1 MPRLPKNLKISF
13 EKSPPPREEVSPL
26 METVVLEEP
35 DIDALDDVIDEMIPQ
50 FIEKDPPVES
60 EIFAPPEKKPKKQ
73 PPSILRVAEHQL
85 PPPLPPKVAKLTKTG
100 KVRKQMSESQK
111 AKARENLKKARELR
125 ASRLKAQA
133 PPPEP
138 DPPSPVHVE
147 PPSPEPP
154 SPEPPAPK
162 VPHPRA
168 PQQVQLPLSA
178 PAPGISRADLK
189 QANIDAIMEYES
201 IRKERKRVKKE
212 KQMIDQQRQDVIG
225 VARKAS
231 MSGWAN
237 TAGQFSNC
245 Y

>member
-26 METVVLEEP
+26 METVILEEP
-35 DIDALDDVIDEMIPQ
+35 DIDALDDVIDELIPQ
-50 FIEKDPPVES
+50 FIEKDPPVVS
-60 EIFAPPEKKPKKQ
+60 EIFAPVEKKPKKQ
-73 PPSILRVAEHQL
+73 PPSILRVAEA

-100 KVRKQMSESQK
+100 KIRKVMSEEQK
-111 AKARENLKKARELR
+111 QKARENLKKARELR
-125 ASRLKAQA
+125 ASRLKAQSPP

-138 DPPSPVHVE
+138 PQVPLPVYVD
-147 PPSPEPP
+147 PP

-168 PQQVQLPLSA
+168 PQVPLSA
-178 PAPGISRADLK
+178 PAPGISRADLQK
-189 QANIDAIMEYES
+189 SNLDAIMEYES
-201 IRKERKRVKKE
+201 IRKERKRIKKE
-212 KQMIDQQRQDVIG
+212 KQMIEKQRQDVIG

-231 MSGWAN
+231 ISGWQSH
-237 TAGQFSNC
+237 AGSFANC

>member
-13 EKSPPPREEVSPL
+13 EKSPLPRQVLTPVEEEASPL
-26 METVVLEEP
+26 METLMLQEP

-50 FIEKDPPVES
+50 FVEKDPPVVS
-60 EIFAPPEKKPKKQ
+60 EIFAPPEPKKPKK
-73 PPSILRVAEHQL
+73 PPSILKVAERVEL
-85 PPPLPPKVAKLTKTG
+85 PPPPPKVAKLTKTG
-100 KVRKQMSESQK
+100 KVRKEMSEAQK

-133 PPPEP
+133 PPEPEP
-138 DPPSPVHVE
+138 VPEPVYEAPAPVHV
-147 PPSPEPP
+147 P
-154 SPEPPAPK
+154 
-162 VPHPRA
+162 
-168 PQQVQLPLSA
+168 A
-178 PAPGISRADLK
+178 PAPQVPLPAPAPAPVQSRGISAADLQK
-189 QANIDAIMEYES
+189 SNLDAIMEYES
-201 IRKERKRVKKE
+201 IRKERKRVKRE